1 MWPTPVHEVLS
12 AYETILNLPEERV
25 NEIGKRI
32 PIPQFE
38 SSLIIELCHC
48 VIPIFQEKDTLV
60 EVSSPT
66 YILGD
71 IHGNLF
77 DLLRILIY
85 AKPPPSSQIL
95 FLGDYV
101 DRGEFSVEVV
111 TLLFALQYAYPNNI
125 IMLRG
130 NHEFDHVNQVY
141 GFYDE
146 VILQTGKEVLWN
158 EINSVF
164 HWMPIAA
171 VISDSIFCVHGG
183 LSPALKSPQQL
194 YGLQRPM
201 TQYDDYMVSDVLWS
215 DPSNTDKDY
224 IRSTRGSGVA
234 YGPSAVI
241 KFLNETNLKHIVRGH
256 QCVPFGILKFANSL
270 LYTVFSSS
278 NYEEA
283 GSNRAGLLFITEQA
297 EIQAFSLPP
306 LDILKR
312 ADTIFKCSQGIKR
325 GGIIKKPIQLVNT
338 GRNASTDSASST
350 SSDDEGREKCCM
362 ALIVKSLELR
372 RESKNQNSY
381 QALAQRRAFQNIR
394 RSSSSEIIK
403 PKFKSGSI
411 PSLGAISQ

>member
-1 MWPTPVHEVLS
+1 MWPTAVHEVLS
-12 AYETILNLPEERV
+12 AYETILNLSEERIG
-25 NEIGKRI
+25 EIGKRI
-32 PIPQFE
+32 PIPQFDA
-38 SSLIIELCHC
+38 SLIIDLCHC

-60 EVSSPT
+60 EVSSPI

-111 TLLFALQYAYPNNI
+111 TLLFALQYAYPKNI

-146 VILQTGKEVLWN
+146 VILQTGKEILWN

-171 VISDSIFCVHGG
+171 VVSDSIFCVHGG

-256 QCVPFGILKFANSL
+256 QCVPYGILKFANNS

-283 GSNRAGLLFITEQA
+283 GSNRAGLLFVNEQA

-306 LDILKR
+306 LEILKR
-312 ADTIFKCSQGIKR
+312 ADTLFKCSQGIKR
-325 GGIIKKPIQLVNT
+325 GGIVKKPIQLL
-338 GRNASTDSASST
+338 SAGKSGMIDST
-350 SSDDEGREKCCM
+350 SSSSFDDDGKEKCCM
-362 ALIVKSLELR
+362 ALIVKSLELKK
-372 RESKNQNSY
+372 ESKTQNTF
-381 QALAQRRAFQNIR
+381 QILAQRRAFQNIR
-394 RSSSSEIIK
+394 RSSSSEVIR
-403 PKFKSGSI
+403 PKIRVGSL
-411 PSLGAISQ
+411 PNLGAMTP

>member
-1 MWPTPVHEVLS
+1 MWPKPVNEVLT

-25 NEIGKRI
+25 GDIGKKI

-38 SSLIIELCHC
+38 PSLIIELCHC
-48 VIPIFQEKDTLV
+48 VIPVFQEKDTLV
-60 EVSSPT
+60 EISSPI

-125 IMLRG
+125 LMLRG

-146 VILQTGKEVLWN
+146 VILQTGKEILWN

-164 HWMPIAA
+164 QWMPIAA

-194 YGLQRPM
+194 YGLKRPM
-201 TQYDDYMVSDVLWS
+201 TQYEDYMVSDVLWS
-215 DPSNTDKDY
+215 DPSNTEKDF

-234 YGPSAVI
+234 YGASAVI
-241 KFLNETNLKHIVRGH
+241 RFLNESNLKHIVRGH
-256 QCVPFGILKFANSL
+256 QCVPYGILKFANNL

-283 GSNRAGLLFITEQA
+283 GSNRAGLLFITEEG

-312 ADTIFKCSQGIKR
+312 VDTLFKCSQGIKR
-325 GGIIKKPIQLVNT
+325 GGIIKKPIQILNI
-338 GRNASTDSASST
+338 GKGNISDSGSST
-350 SSDDEGREKCCM
+350 SYDDEGRDKCSI
-362 ALIVKSLELR
+362 ALSVKLLELR
-372 RESKNQNSY
+372 KESKNQNSY
-381 QALAQRRAFQNIR
+381 QILAQRRAYKNFGRSASLEILRPKVKHGTLSNI
-394 RSSSSEIIK
+394 
-403 PKFKSGSI
+403 
-411 PSLGAISQ
+411 GAISS